1 MISYDKLKAAD
12 APQTLAEGWNKMEI
26 KKAEIKISKAG
37 DPYLNVGMQVVLP
50 NGKYGAYVFDI
61 LKEASDG
68 FMLYKLRKFVEGFD
82 LPVNGN
88 FELEDL
94 TKVLVGRQ
102 AMVQLKIDN
111 NPNYGKKSVVDIRN
125 EMYIPLKDYQPEQE
139 MTAGFTEIENDIPFA
154 EPEKET
160 PIELD
165 DEEI

>member
-37 DPYLNVGMQVVLP
+37 DPYLNVGMQVILP

-61 LKEASDG
+61 FKEASDG

-102 AMVQLKIDN
+102 AMVQLKIDD
-111 NPNYGKKSVVDIRN
+111 NPNYRKKSVVDIRN